1 MRSPHC
7 ANDNQRLPG
16 TSRTKATL
24 GAEAKH
30 GGRPAD
36 GGQALRAGSFYGAIQ
51 GKQELCDAIFTDLS
65 HHSPRKLPSH
75 SHELPFFGLVMDG
88 QYGERYGRQQTFFSP
103 FTIMFRPE
111 GIPHQDEIG
120 PKGVKFFEIEVRPSW
135 RKRLEDC
142 SGTLDRACE
151 DRAGGQVLW
160 LGMKLYRELHSGVA
174 DQLATESLLGELL
187 ACVACMPSE
196 RTGERPPWFD
206 RVLDQIGA
214 EYTERLTL
222 DQLSG
227 EAGVHPVHLSRVF
240 RRWMGQGIGEYVH
253 RLRIR
258 AACEQMLQS
267 ETPIAEIGLA
277 AGFADQSHFTRSFR
291 RVTGTS
297 PARFRD
303 LFARQTRSL
312 HSGLQLAS

>member
-1 MRSPHC
+1 M
-7 ANDNQRLPG
+7 
-16 TSRTKATL
+16 
-24 GAEAKH
+24 AE
-30 GGRPAD
+30 GRQTAD

-51 GKQELCDAIFTDLS
+51 GKRELCGAIFTDLS
-65 HHSPRKLPSH
+65 HQSPRKLPPH

-103 FTIMFRPE
+103 FTIMFRPA

-120 PKGVKFFEIEVRPSW
+120 PRGVRFFEIEVRPSW

-160 LGMKLYRELHSGVA
+160 LGMKLFREMHSGAA
-174 DQLATESLLGELL
+174 DELAIEGLLAELL
-187 ACVACMPSE
+187 ACVACPPRERAPE
-196 RTGERPPWFD
+196 RTKARPPWLG
-206 RVLDQIGA
+206 RVLDKINA
-214 EYTERLTL
+214 EYAERLTL
-222 DQLSG
+222 DHLSG

-240 RRWMGQGIGEYVH
+240 RRLTGQGIGEHVH

-258 AACEQMLQS
+258 AACEQLLQS
-267 ETPIAEIGLA
+267 DMPIAEIGLA

-291 RVTGTS
+291 RVTGMS
-297 PARFRD
+297 PARFRSMVAQQ
-303 LFARQTRSL
+303 ARPLDSHLKLTV
-312 HSGLQLAS
+312 